1 MTLTDWNE
9 LYRRTYD
16 AYAYS
21 SFCNEQVRETLGTL
35 LDNLIDT
42 KPKETK

>member
-16 AYAYS
+16 AYNYA
-21 SFCNEQVRETLGTL
+21 SFCNEEVRETLGTL
-35 LDNLIDT
+35 LDSLIDN
-42 KPKETK
+42 KPND

>member
-16 AYAYS
+16 AYDYAALK
-21 SFCNEQVRETLGTL
+21 NEEVRETLGTL
-35 LDNLIDT
+35 LDSLIDT
-42 KPKETK
+42 KPND